1 MKAYYFSNMDKKL
14 RYNDNRQIR
23 KGRTHKVKG
32 DLKLCGHGLH
42 ASIKAI
48 DALRYA
54 PSSYLWVVELSGDI
68 VHGDDKIVA
77 SERTYL
83 HGFNTDKLLR
93 KFAHKQALINI
104 EKIKPYTN
112 ADDYELI
119 VTYLESG
126 DDNKRSTTES
136 AAESAAK
143 SAAWS
148 AAESAARSAAWSV
161 KSATESAARS
171 AAWSA
176 ANEML
181 EEMLDEFIKQGETP

>member
-32 DLKLCGHGLH
+32 ELKLCGHGLH

-48 DALRYA
+48 DALQYA

-83 HGFNTDKLLR
+83 HGFNADKLSR
-93 KFAHKQALINI
+93 KFARKQALINI

-126 DDNKRSTTES
+126 DDNKRS
-136 AAESAAK
+136 AAE
-143 SAAWS
+143 S
-148 AAESAARSAAWSV
+148 AAESAARSAA
-161 KSATESAARS
+161 E
-171 AAWSA
+171 SA

-181 EEMLDEFIKQGETP
+181 EEMIDEFIKQGETP